1 MSLETTHTLP
11 GELESELDFQLQ
23 SFSYKPTDVI
33 VLQYKMN
40 TIPMEDLR
48 TLFHYVRD
56 AFPDNKV
63 IAFPSD
69 ASLSSYEKE
78 SLIKC
83 LSE

>member
-1 MSLETTHTLP
+1 MSLEILHSLP

-33 VLQYKMN
+33 VLKYKIN
-40 TIPMEDLR
+40 TIPIEDLR
-48 TLFHYVRD
+48 TLYLYIKD

-63 IAFPSD
+63 IGFPSD
-69 ASLSSYEKE
+69 AELAVAQKE
-78 SLIKC
+78 DLIKW